1 MQKVSKKIE
10 KLAMRGEQHDIM
22 DALRV
27 IDDDKVNIY
36 MNDSKSPCLIKDAE
50 ETFTYIILP
59 ININPDAY

>member
-1 MQKVSKKIE
+1 
-10 KLAMRGEQHDIM
+10 M

-36 MNDSKSPCLIKDAE
+36 MKDSKSPCLIKDVD
-50 ETFTYIILP
+50 ETFAYIILP